1 MTSPNIPSSIKFHNK
16 SQQLE
21 LAWQADSYLLSSEML
36 RVLSPSAEVR
46 GHGKGNEVLQIG
58 KKEVRI
64 NKLEPV
70 GNYAL
75 KIHFD
80 DGHDSGLYHW
90 QYLKDLA
97 ENKAQHWQTYLST
110 LIAAGKSRESASIQF
125 KAVD

>member
-1 MTSPNIPSSIKFHNK
+1 MTQHRIPSSIKFHNQ

-21 LAWQADSYLLSSEML
+21 LAWQADAYLLSAELL

-46 GHGKGNEVLQIG
+46 GHGKGNEVLQFG
-58 KKEVRI
+58 KRQVRI
-64 NKLEPV
+64 LKLEAV

-90 QYLKDLA
+90 QYLLDLA
-97 ENKAQHWQTYLST
+97 QNQALHWQGYLDKLAS
-110 LIAAGKSRESASIQF
+110 AGKSRDAASIQF
-125 KAVD
+125 KALD

>member
-1 MTSPNIPSSIKFHNK
+1 MSKKSIPSRIKFHNQ
-16 SQQLE
+16 SQRLE
-21 LAWQADSYLLSSEML
+21 LAWDSESLFLSSELL

-46 GHGKGNEVLQIG
+46 GHGRGNEVLQVG

-64 NKLEPV
+64 KKLEPV

-90 QYLKDLA
+90 DYLQELA
-97 ENKAQHWQTYLST
+97 LNQDSLWKTYLEK
-110 LIAAGKSRESASIQF
+110 LQAAGKSRVPQQIQF
-125 KAVD
+125 KAID

>member
-1 MTSPNIPSSIKFHNK
+1 MTQHNIPSAIKFHKK

-21 LAWQADSYLLSSEML
+21 LTWQGESFLLAAELL

-46 GHGKGNEVLQIG
+46 GHGRGNEVLQAG

-97 ENKAQHWQTYLST
+97 ENQAQHWQGYLDT
-110 LIAAGKSRESASIQF
+110 LAAAGKSRDSSAIAF

>member
-1 MTSPNIPSSIKFHNK
+1 MTQQNIPSAIKFHNQ

-21 LAWQADSYLLSSEML
+21 LTWQDESYLLSAELL

-46 GHGKGNEVLQIG
+46 GHGKGNEVLQFG

-64 NKLEPV
+64 KKLEPV

-90 QYLKDLA
+90 QYLQDLA
-97 ENKAQHWQTYLST
+97 INQQQHWQGYLDKLQS
-110 LIAAGKSRESASIQF
+110 AGKSRDSGTIAF

>member
-1 MTSPNIPSSIKFHNK
+1 MTSQNIPSSIKFHNK

-21 LAWQADSYLLSSEML
+21 LAWQAGSYLLSSEML

-46 GHGKGNEVLQIG
+46 GHGKGNEVLQVG

-97 ENKAQHWQTYLST
+97 QNQAQHWQGYLDT
-110 LIAAGKSRESASIQF
+110 LAAAGKSRESTSIQF

>member
-1 MTSPNIPSSIKFHNK
+1 MTQQNIPSAIKFHNQ

-21 LAWQADSYLLSSEML
+21 LTWQDESYLLPAELL

-46 GHGKGNEVLQIG
+46 GHGKGNEVLQFG

-64 NKLEPV
+64 KKLEPV

-90 QYLKDLA
+90 QYLQDLA
-97 ENKAQHWQTYLST
+97 SNQQQHWQGYLDK
-110 LIAAGKSRESASIQF
+110 LHAAGKSRESGNIQF